1 MTPRLAGAALAA
13 FVMLLAD
20 PARAAR
26 PFNTDD
32 ARIVEPG
39 GYQIES
45 YVKDQRNQ
53 SETEFWFLPA
63 HNFGGAFD
71 RVEWTLGGNIT
82 HSDQLSNSNQV
93 LFQAK
98 TLFKPLPENG
108 FGIALTLGVTRLKPG
123 GLSDEVATPFGPTTV
138 PSGAPSTESRVNPF
152 FNLISSVSVAD
163 GQFVFHFNGG
173 ITRETEENYSQRN
186 WGVGAEIFGLWR
198 VYPIA
203 EMYGLSGQKPQAQVG
218 VRCWVIPNTWQIDGT
233 VGRQSADPQ
242 DRVWVS
248 LGVRILW

>member
-1 MTPRLAGAALAA
+1 MHFHFAGAILAGL
-13 FVMLLAD
+13 VLSL
-20 PARAAR
+20 PLPGWAAR

-63 HNFGGAFD
+63 HNFGGALD
-71 RVEWTLGGNIT
+71 RVEWTLGGNVT
-82 HSDQLSNSNQV
+82 HSDQLSNSNQI

-98 TLFKPLPENG
+98 TLLKPLPANG
-108 FGIALTLGVTRLKPG
+108 VGFALTLGATRLKPG
-123 GLSDEVATPFGPTTV
+123 GASDEVATPFGPTTV
-138 PSGAPSTESRVNPF
+138 PSGQSSTDSRVNPF

-173 ITRETEENYSQRN
+173 ITRETGENYSQRN
-186 WGVGAEIFGLWR
+186 WGIGAELFGLWR
-198 VYPIA
+198 AYPIA
-203 EMYGLSGQKPQAQVG
+203 EIYGLSGEKPSTQVG
-218 VRCWVIPNTWQIDGT
+218 VRFWAIPERWQIDGT
-233 VGRQSADPQ
+233 FGWQSADPE
-242 DRVWVS
+242 DRRWIS